1 MEEIFSPKFEKSH
14 PDYELEC
21 EEALDL
27 HVQELI
33 EDAVQAGWGPRTIF
47 KAIAKVAAAKA
58 IAYEEDP
65 DPEDDP
71 ALSDTST
78 PEFATFPVE

>member
-1 MEEIFSPKFEKSH
+1 MQEIFSPTFAKDH
-14 PDYELEC
+14 PDYALEA

-27 HVQELI
+27 PVQELI
-33 EDAVQAGWGPRTIF
+33 EDAVQAGWDTRTIF
-47 KAIAKVAAAKA
+47 KALAKLAAAKA

-71 ALSDTST
+71 ALSDAST
-78 PEFATFPVE
+78 PEFGTFPVD

>member
-1 MEEIFSPKFEKSH
+1 MQEIFSPKFSMDH
-14 PDYELEC
+14 PDYALEC

-33 EDAVQAGWGPRTIF
+33 EDAVRAAWDTRTIF
-47 KAIAKVAAAKA
+47 KALAKLAAAEA

-65 DPEDDP
+65 DRIHP
-71 ALSDTST
+71 AKAAELMI
-78 PEFATFPVE
+78 